1 MQFRILILFLIIL
14 FGCQSIYTTSLT
26 DEFSLIFQP
35 TFGDKRL
42 MINKKYAYQSDS
54 VEINTLRF
62 YLSNFKFYNKNKLVF
77 KETNSYHLMDLSDVN
92 SLKLQ
97 FKNSDNPAFN
107 RIQFDIGIDSLTNV
121 SGAFGGDLDPTK
133 GMYWT
138 WQSGYIN
145 FKLEGKSKFCDTR
158 NNEFQFHLGGYE
170 PPLYGL
176 QTVYLTI
183 GEQTKPI
190 VNIDIQ
196 EFLSEIDLKYQN
208 SIMSPSKKAVEL
220 SEKIG
225 GSFGVG
231 QTALPLLKN

>member
-92 SLKLQ
+92 SCL
-97 FKNSDNPAFN
+97 FWPIFENPTVTRSGKCS
-107 RIQFDIGIDSLTNV
+107 RIRIINQILHKKQIVTVDIVLRLRHTAV
-121 SGAFGGDLDPTK
+121 YRQHRHRL
-133 GMYWT
+133 
-138 WQSGYIN
+138 
-145 FKLEGKSKFCDTR
+145 FC
-158 NNEFQFHLGGYE
+158 QLG
-170 PPLYGL
+170 
-176 QTVYLTI
+176 
-183 GEQTKPI
+183 
-190 VNIDIQ
+190 
-196 EFLSEIDLKYQN
+196 
-208 SIMSPSKKAVEL
+208 
-220 SEKIG
+220 
-225 GSFGVG
+225 
-231 QTALPLLKN
+231 